1 LAEYKREIGAAVTV
15 AVVLAVVMGMFA
27 NYYFSGPSLTG
38 GTTTNTITITGSRT
52 LPPIQT
58 YTSATAPPDPSLAV
72 SPIQGLLQ
80 TSTNASAIAES
91 LASQLNELPIY
102 LVSQQL
108 PTCSGNT
115 ILCTQATYLYR
126 TAAGSNITV
135 TLIQGEFYELA
146 YITQDYWELT
156 YGNAT
161 SATGPAFST
170 TQADG
175 EVQQIMNDAFGVPL
189 QNLTVVDQFPPSLS
203 PTDYVVQWV
212 QGYDGVPIASS
223 VVYFEFYP
231 PTSELTRMI
240 IIEGTGWY
248 QIPSDFPLSIQAST
262 ALSAVEGYAANTLHM
277 SSITYTDV
285 SLQVVDDQMY
295 YAVTVSNY
303 TNGYILF
310 VNPRTGEIGFP
321 QP

>member
-1 LAEYKREIGAAVTV
+1 MAEYKREIGAAVTV

-38 GTTTNTITITGSRT
+38 VTATVTATASRT

-58 YTSATAPPDPSLAV
+58 YTSATAPPDSSLAV
-72 SPIQGLLQ
+72 NPIQGLLQ

-126 TAAGSNITV
+126 TAAGSNITI
-135 TLIQGEFYELA
+135 TLMQGEFYELD

-161 SATGPAFST
+161 SATGSAFNT

-189 QNLTVVDQFPPSLS
+189 QNLTVIDQLPPHLG
-203 PTDYVVQWV
+203 PTDYVVQWG
-212 QGYDGVPIASS
+212 QGYGGTPIANSG

-231 PTSELTRMI
+231 PTSELVRLI
-240 IIEGTGWY
+240 ITEGTGWY
-248 QIPSDFPLSIQAST
+248 QIPSDFPLSIQASS
-262 ALSAVEGYAANTLHM
+262 ALDAVEGYATYTVRWN
-277 SSITYTDV
+277 SIAYTDV
-285 SLQVVDDQMY
+285 SLQVVDCQMY

-303 TNGYILF
+303 VYGYLFF
-310 VNPRTGEIGFP
+310 VNPRTGEIGLP